1 MTESAETLKTEAI
14 TTINDRS
21 IRGNTIVIGDLITG
35 GAEMGVIGWRVCSM
49 RQGVGQSVT
58 QINIYIWAKHIN
70 L

>member
-49 RQGVGQSVT
+49 
-58 QINIYIWAKHIN
+58 
-70 L
+70 